1 MVHGLWQGPSA
12 STQDF
17 LTVMYRIQSL
27 GFNAVRLPMSFQ
39 VGPCSIVF
47 GQLKE
52 PNQCTCAA
60 HQHVHMSLN

>member
-1 MVHGLWQGPSA
+1 MHGLWQGPSA

-39 VGPCSIVF
+39 VGPFNIIF
-47 GQLKE
+47 
-52 PNQCTCAA
+52 
-60 HQHVHMSLN
+60 